1 MHSKHFE
8 HFKCIQDITIQIYNK
23 IPIYNT
29 NSDRYRFH
37 LITDLTYSREKD
49 VNKTISSN
57 QISKMLEGEQQK
69 KEIKNF
75 HVFIY
80 ITYR

>member
-37 LITDLTYSREKD
+37 PITDLTYSREKD

-69 KEIKNF
+69 RDKKIF
-75 HVFIY
+75 MYLY
-80 ITYR
+80 I